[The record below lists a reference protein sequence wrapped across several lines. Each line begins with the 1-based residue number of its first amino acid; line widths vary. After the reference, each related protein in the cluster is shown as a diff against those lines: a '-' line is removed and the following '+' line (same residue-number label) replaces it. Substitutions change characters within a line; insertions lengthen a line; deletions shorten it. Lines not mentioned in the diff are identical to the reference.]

1 MFPIDGD
8 CKRFLLCRK
17 DRRSSEKIRGKV
29 YKCPKGELAMQNSNL
44 VSYFLFAEIFIF
56 STFRPLLLAAMAKV
70 QYFVILAAKIMQF
83 FKD

>member
-1 MFPIDGD
+1 M
-8 CKRFLLCRK
+8 CRK

-29 YKCPKGELAMQNSNL
+29 YKCPKGELAMQYSNL
-44 VSYFLFAEIFIF
+44 VSYFLFAEISIF
-56 STFRPLLLAAMAKV
+56 SAFRPLLLAAMAKV